1 MIVIEN
7 AKRAFGL
14 VLVATIAIY
23 LSACASGGG
32 TGTGSVAEKPPF
44 GINLA
49 ESADIQGFKEQY
61 EGVKLD
67 VVVPVF
73 DPNIPDNPDQ
83 YDSLGIWP
91 ELRRTEAIRF
101 AVSLQDELKAT
112 NAFGYVHNTPHT
124 KVSADLYVQGM
135 IVKSNG
141 EDIEISVQVHDTT
154 GKRWMKKTYKHR
166 VKEYHWQN
174 IRQQGK
180 DPYQPVFEKVAKDV
194 VKLLKKRSSD
204 ELTRLR
210 ATSEIVFASA
220 FTHEAFAEHLEIKN
234 KRVNLVSFP
243 DNDDP
248 MLQRTRAVRVHDLNF
263 MDNMQDNYVEF
274 VAKTNDSYV
283 SWQEHSMLSAK
294 AEREAKAKA
303 GMQALGAALLIFG
316 AAAAADNS
324 SDSAVTRTAVTG
336 AIVGGVML
344 LQKSFTTSAEGKY
357 HRDNLMELGRS
368 LNVDVAPQVIEIE
381 GREVS
386 LQGDMRSQ
394 YRQWQDHLKVM
405 HELEKT
411 PETQL

>member
-7 AKRAFGL
+7 AKRVLGL
-14 VLVATIAIY
+14 VFIVTIAIY
-23 LSACASGGG
+23 LSACAGGG
-32 TGTGSVAEKPPF
+32 GAGGAAAKPPF

-49 ESADIQGFKEQY
+49 ESADIQGFREQY
-61 EGVKLD
+61 EGIKLD
-67 VVVPVF
+67 VIVPVF
-73 DPNIPDNPDQ
+73 DPNIPDNPDE
-83 YDSLGIWP
+83 YESLGVWP

-101 AVSLQDELKAT
+101 AVSLQDEFKAT
-112 NAFGYVHNTPHT
+112 NAFGFVHTTPH
-124 KVSADLYVQGM
+124 KNVSGDLFVQGM

-154 GKRWMKKTYKHR
+154 GKRWMKKNYKHR

-174 IRQQGK
+174 IRQKGK

-194 VKLLKKRSSD
+194 VKLLKKKSSE
-204 ELTRLR
+204 ELARLR

-220 FTHEAFAEHLEIKN
+220 FTHEAFSEHLEIKN

-243 DNDDP
+243 DNEDP
-248 MLQRTRAVRVHDLNF
+248 MLQRTRAIRIHDLNF

-274 VAKTNDSYV
+274 VAKTHDSYT
-283 SWQEHSMLSAK
+283 SWQEHSMSSAK
-294 AEREAKAKA
+294 AEREAKSKA

-324 SDSAVTRTAVTG
+324 TDSAVTRTAVTG
-336 AIVGGVML
+336 AMVGGIML
-344 LQKSFTTSAEGKY
+344 LQDSFATSAEGKY
-357 HRDNLMELGRS
+357 HRDNLNELGKS
-368 LNVDVAPQVIEIE
+368 LNVEVAPQVIEIE

-386 LQGDMRSQ
+386 LHGDMRSQ

-411 PETQL
+411 PEAQL